1 MWANCRLARVA
12 GPAGTARTGGWFGA
26 PGTLVYLFTLMV
38 TQLSLTT
45 VSDRLAQ
52 RLLLQESTTPRN
64 LAHEPLQVLVC
75 SAFWID
81 ADAVGTELTVVAV
94 VAVMVPA
101 ERWLGTRRWLAV
113 FAAGHV
119 GATLAATLVAALAVG
134 FKLLAAL
141 PGGVDVGVSYGLLG
155 VVGVLTFRWPSA
167 RVRWVW
173 ALVGAAALGTLVVV
187 DQAAVDIGHLIAF
200 LIGLGSWPLIRRGRP
215 VWVQARLL

>member
-1 MWANCRLARVA
+1 VGELPPCACGRASRDRA
-12 GPAGTARTGGWFGA
+12 DGWLVRA

-81 ADAVGTELTVVAV
+81 ADAVGTALTVVAV

-101 ERWLGTRRWLAV
+101 ERWLGTRRWLGV
-113 FAAGHV
+113 FCGRSCRRDPGGDIGGGAGGGVQAAGR
-119 GATLAATLVAALAVG
+119 VAWGRRCRGELRPA
-134 FKLLAAL
+134 
-141 PGGVDVGVSYGLLG
+141 
-155 VVGVLTFRWPSA
+155 
-167 RVRWVW
+167 
-173 ALVGAAALGTLVVV
+173 
-187 DQAAVDIGHLIAF
+187 
-200 LIGLGSWPLIRRGRP
+200 RRGRRP
-215 VWVQARLL
+215 NVPMAAA